1 MTEMLRRMNRDDLA
15 QATVRSLALAA
26 LAAGVLGWFLY
37 QSLSSGADWAILAN
51 LLLLPCLALICYRL
65 SEARPRLAIVVL
77 VIALFLD
84 FAFCL
89 LALRVGAAAYL
100 LVLPAI
106 ISVVALPPLAL
117 SLVPVTLG
125 LLVAA
130 SAAGVSPSSASLVVT
145 GGAVVAWLASRP
157 LRSVVEWSWQRSAD
171 ATSLAEEL
179 RDRQGDLNR
188 AIEALDLTNRLL
200 QRTNHELALARQE
213 AEEARRLKQEFVAN
227 ISHELR
233 TPLNI
238 ILGFTEIMY
247 RSPEVYGDTELPPTL
262 RRDIAE
268 VRRSARYVADMAD
281 DILDLARI
289 EALRLPVRRE
299 LAVLGPVIEETAEV
313 ARRLVGDRPVKV
325 VVDVQPDLPAVSM
338 DKLRIRQ
345 VLINLLSNANRFT
358 HQGEIRVTA
367 ERRDGEIVTTV
378 SDTGGGVPREHL
390 EIIFDEFRQLDTAN
404 ATGAEG
410 KGLGLAIA
418 KRFVHLHGGRIWVE
432 SEVGVGSRFHFS
444 LPIEAKQVSRMSQ
457 GSPAPLP
464 RSPFPP
470 TLVVLSERERADAY
484 LRRHLEG
491 YSVVAARTQGQAGE
505 LVERWHPE
513 ALLVDAEPGSPSGAA
528 GVWSMGLPVLQC
540 ALPRSGEPRVGEA
553 FDACLTK
560 PVAAAQLIAALHRLA
575 PEGEVLIVD
584 DDRALVQLLRRT
596 LQAASAPYELSWA
609 YSAEEALRKLIRKPP
624 DIVILD
630 IVMPGMSGLEMAE
643 RVRGDAA
650 LAGVKLLALTGASRA
665 EETPV
670 QHDGFALSR
679 RGGLRESEMLALIT
693 SALALVRPDY
703 ARTDPN
709 AAQEGSVALSPA
721 AAST

>member
-1 MTEMLRRMNRDDLA
+1 VTEMLRRMNRDDLA
-15 QATVRSLALAA
+15 QATARSLALAA
-26 LAAGVLGWFLY
+26 LVASALGWFLY

-65 SEARPRLAIVVL
+65 SEARPRLAIAVL
-77 VIALFLD
+77 AVALFLD

-358 HQGEIRVTA
+358 HQGVIRVTA

-444 LPIEAKQVSRMSQ
+444 LPIEAKQVSRLSQ

-464 RSPFPP
+464 HSPFPP
-470 TLVVLSERERADAY
+470 TLVGRQARQDRHVSCRHGGWILVNRCRAMGGACREQAVHCRPNRRRAC
-484 LRRHLEG
+484 R
-491 YSVVAARTQGQAGE
+491 VA
-505 LVERWHPE
+505 
-513 ALLVDAEPGSPSGAA
+513 
-528 GVWSMGLPVLQC
+528 
-540 ALPRSGEPRVGEA
+540 
-553 FDACLTK
+553 
-560 PVAAAQLIAALHRLA
+560 
-575 PEGEVLIVD
+575 
-584 DDRALVQLLRRT
+584 
-596 LQAASAPYELSWA
+596 
-609 YSAEEALRKLIRKPP
+609 
-624 DIVILD
+624 
-630 IVMPGMSGLEMAE
+630 
-643 RVRGDAA
+643 
-650 LAGVKLLALTGASRA
+650 
-665 EETPV
+665 
-670 QHDGFALSR
+670 
-679 RGGLRESEMLALIT
+679 
-693 SALALVRPDY
+693 RPD
-703 ARTDPN
+703 
-709 AAQEGSVALSPA
+709 QERQPLGQEAHACPHPHA
-721 AAST
+721 G